1 MTGLRRA
8 ERALGRLS
16 SEMGAGA
23 LIVIAALL
31 LIVPSLLNGFPFV
44 LDDTMDYV
52 VFRPRIYRSTF
63 YSLFVL
69 SSDFG
74 GLSIWLPLFVQG
86 LIVSHLVWLTVRTL
100 DPTDPERTFVLV
112 MLPLVGLSS
121 LPFVT
126 SYLMPD
132 IFTSVMIL
140 SLVLL
145 AFARDSLSR
154 RERLY
159 LMALAT
165 LAVSVHLSHVT
176 IGLGV
181 VASIA
186 LVSWVDG
193 KAIRDIAARTA
204 RTILPILLAALALFV
219 HNVAAY
225 GIPAL
230 SPAGS
235 VFLMGSLIGQGPARD
250 YLAEACPDAG
260 YRICAEADKLPDNS
274 NAFLWGGTLER
285 MGGFMA
291 YRDEA
296 RAITRATIASR
307 PLDVAAMSIRA
318 FGQALVTRA
327 PAADYVPLGWNTWRI
342 EEAVQSR
349 YGAGAVE
356 HFRDSAQTTEQIPK
370 RVLALIDRIVFPI
383 AAVVAI
389 AGTILAWRRGW
400 RTHACISAVLI
411 LSVAA
416 NIFVCAAASGVFERY
431 QGRVTWLVIFTAL
444 ILAVRLASEVPL
456 RSKREAVS

>member
-1 MTGLRRA
+1 
-8 ERALGRLS
+8 
-16 SEMGAGA
+16 MGAGA

-31 LIVPSLLNGFPFV
+31 LILPGVLNGFPFV

-52 VFRPRIYRSTF
+52 VLRPRIYRSTF
-63 YSLFVL
+63 YTLFVL

-86 LIVSHLVWLTVRTL
+86 LIVSHLVWLWVRTL
-100 DPTDPERTFVLV
+100 EPAEPERAFVLV

-140 SLVLL
+140 SLALL
-145 AFARDSLSR
+145 AFARESLSR
-154 RERLY
+154 LERLY
-159 LMALAT
+159 LTALAT

-181 VASIA
+181 VAAIA
-186 LVSWVDG
+186 LVSWADG
-193 KAIRDIAARTA
+193 NSIRDIVVRTA
-204 RTILPILLAALALFV
+204 RTTIPIVLAALALFA
-219 HNVAAY
+219 HNITVY

-260 YRICAEADKLPDNS
+260 YRICAEVGKLPDNS

-307 PLDVAAMSIRA
+307 PLDVAVMSIRA

-327 PAADYVPLGWNTWRI
+327 PAADYTPLGWNTWRI

-349 YGAGAVE
+349 YGASAVDS
-356 HFRDSAQTTEQIPK
+356 FRGSAQNTEQIPK
-370 RVLALIDRIVFPI
+370 RALALIDRIVFPL
-383 AAVVAI
+383 AAAFAI
-389 AGTILAWRRGW
+389 ATTVLAWRRGW
-400 RTHACISAVLI
+400 RTHACLSAVLI
-411 LSVAA
+411 LGTSA

-444 ILAVRLASEVPL
+444 FLAVRLASEIPL